1 MDYKIVMDS
10 AGDLLEMEQAE
21 FSNVPLKILAGDREF
36 VDDATTDVAEMVEY
50 MRTYVGKSSTACPSA
65 GEYLE
70 AFGDAEDVYCVTIT
84 SGLSGSYNAACIAAQ
99 TYLEQHPQRRVHVFD
114 SLTAG
119 PEMTLVAE
127 KIRELVH
134 QKLPFDK
141 IVSMVE
147 EYNLKT
153 QLAFSL
159 ESLHNLAQ
167 NGRVPVA
174 VAKIAG
180 MLSIRLVCKASDEGT
195 LQPTGMARGDQKVPG
210 ELLKQL
216 LSMGYKGGRVRIHH
230 CYNLPSA
237 QRLKD
242 AILEKF
248 PQASIIIQKTN
259 ALCSFYAEKGGMLV
273 GFET

>member
-10 AGDLLEMEQAE
+10 AGDLMEMEDTE

-36 VDDATTDVAEMVEY
+36 VDDATTDVEEMVDY
-50 MRTYVGKSSTACPSA
+50 MSTYVGKSSTACPSA

-70 AFGDAEDVYCVTIT
+70 AFGDAEEVYCVTIT
-84 SGLSGSYNAACIAAQ
+84 SGLSGSYNSAAIAARE
-99 TYLEQHPQRRVHVFD
+99 YKERHPNRRIHVFD

-127 KIRELVH
+127 KIKELVQ

-141 IVSMVE
+141 IVSLVE

-153 QLAFSL
+153 QLVFSL

-174 VAKIAG
+174 VAKLAG
-180 MLSIRLVCKASDEGT
+180 ILSLRLVGKASDEGT
-195 LQPTGMARGDQKVPG
+195 LQPMGKARGDQKVPG

-216 LSMGYKGGRVRIHH
+216 LSLGYKGGRVRIHH
-230 CYNLPSA
+230 CCNLPSA
-237 QRLKD
+237 QRLKQ
-242 AILEKF
+242 AIQDKF
-248 PQASIIIQKTN
+248 PKASIIIQKTN
-259 ALCSFYAEKGGMLV
+259 ALCSFYAEKGGLLV

>member
-10 AGDLLEMEQAE
+10 AGDLMEMEGAE
-21 FSNVPLKILAGDREF
+21 FSNVPLKILAGAREF
-36 VDDATTDVAEMVEY
+36 VDDATTDVEEMVDY
-50 MRTYVGKSSTACPSA
+50 MSTYVGKSSTACPSA

-70 AFGDAEDVYCVTIT
+70 AFGDAEEVYCVTIT
-84 SGLSGSYNAACIAAQ
+84 SGLSGSYNSAAIAARE
-99 TYLEQHPQRRVHVFD
+99 YKERHPNRRIHVFD

-127 KIRELVH
+127 KIKELV
-134 QKLPFDK
+134 QQRLPFDK
-141 IVSMVE
+141 IVSLVE

-153 QLAFSL
+153 QLVFSL

-174 VAKIAG
+174 VAKLAG
-180 MLSIRLVCKASDEGT
+180 ILSLRLVGKASDEGT
-195 LQPTGMARGDQKVPG
+195 LQPTGKARGDQKVPG

-216 LSMGYKGGRVRIHH
+216 LSLGYKGGRVRIHH
-230 CYNLPSA
+230 CCNLPSA
-237 QRLKD
+237 QRLKQ
-242 AILEKF
+242 AIQDKF
-248 PQASIIIQKTN
+248 PKASIIIQKTN
-259 ALCSFYAEKGGMLV
+259 ALCSFYAEKGGLLV

>member
-10 AGDLLEMEQAE
+10 AGDLMEMEGAE

-36 VDDATTDVAEMVEY
+36 VDDATTDVEEMVDY
-50 MRTYVGKSSTACPSA
+50 MSTYVGKSSTACPSA

-70 AFGDAEDVYCVTIT
+70 AFGDAEEVYCVTIT
-84 SGLSGSYNAACIAAQ
+84 SGLSGSYNSAAIAARE
-99 TYLEQHPQRRVHVFD
+99 YKERHPNRRIHVFD

-127 KIRELVH
+127 KIKELVQ

-141 IVSMVE
+141 IVSLVE

-153 QLAFSL
+153 QLVFSL

-174 VAKIAG
+174 VAKLASI
-180 MLSIRLVCKASDEGT
+180 LSLRLVGKASDEGT
-195 LQPTGMARGDQKVPG
+195 LQPTGKARGDQKVPG
-210 ELLKQL
+210 ELLKKL
-216 LSMGYKGGRVRIHH
+216 LSLGYKGGRVRIHH
-230 CYNLPSA
+230 CCNLPSA
-237 QRLKD
+237 QRLKQ
-242 AILEKF
+242 AIQDKF
-248 PQASIIIQKTN
+248 PKASIIIQKTN
-259 ALCSFYAEKGGMLV
+259 ALCSFYAEKGGLLV

>member
-10 AGDLLEMEQAE
+10 AGDLMEMEDAE

-36 VDDATTDVAEMVEY
+36 VDDATTDVEEMVDY
-50 MRTYVGKSSTACPSA
+50 MSTYVGKSSTACPSA

-70 AFGDAEDVYCVTIT
+70 AFGDAEEVYCVTIT
-84 SGLSGSYNAACIAAQ
+84 SGLSGSYNSAAIAARE
-99 TYLEQHPQRRVHVFD
+99 YRERHPNRRIHVFD

-127 KIRELVH
+127 KIKELVQ

-141 IVSMVE
+141 IVSLVE

-153 QLAFSL
+153 QLVFSL

-174 VAKIAG
+174 VAKLAG
-180 MLSIRLVCKASDEGT
+180 ILSLRLVGKASDEGT
-195 LQPTGMARGDQKVPG
+195 LQPTGKARGDQKVPG

-216 LSMGYKGGRVRIHH
+216 LSLGYMGGRVRIHH
-230 CYNLPSA
+230 CCNLPSA
-237 QRLKD
+237 QRLKQ
-242 AILEKF
+242 AIQDKF
-248 PQASIIIQKTN
+248 PKASIIIQKTN
-259 ALCSFYAEKGGMLV
+259 ALCSFYAEKGGLLV

>member
-10 AGDLLEMEQAE
+10 AGDLMEMEGAE

-36 VDDATTDVAEMVEY
+36 VDDATTDVEEMVDY
-50 MRTYVGKSSTACPSA
+50 MSTYVGKSSTACPSA

-70 AFGDAEDVYCVTIT
+70 AFGDEEEVYCVTIT
-84 SGLSGSYNAACIAAQ
+84 SGLSGSYNSAAIAARE
-99 TYLEQHPQRRVHVFD
+99 YKERHPNRRIHVFD

-127 KIRELVH
+127 KIKELVQ

-141 IVSMVE
+141 IVSLVE

-153 QLAFSL
+153 QLVFSL

-174 VAKIAG
+174 VAKLAG
-180 MLSIRLVCKASDEGT
+180 ILSLRLVGKASDEGT
-195 LQPTGMARGDQKVPG
+195 LQPTGKARGDQKVPG

-216 LSMGYKGGRVRIHH
+216 LSLGYKGGRVRIHH
-230 CYNLPSA
+230 CCNLPSA
-237 QRLKD
+237 QRLKQ
-242 AILEKF
+242 AIQDKF
-248 PQASIIIQKTN
+248 PKASIIIQKTN
-259 ALCSFYAEKGGMLV
+259 ALCSFYAEKGGLLV

>member
-10 AGDLLEMEQAE
+10 AGDLMEMEDTE

-36 VDDATTDVAEMVEY
+36 VDDATTDVEEMVDY
-50 MRTYVGKSSTACPSA
+50 MSTYVGKSSTACPSA

-70 AFGDAEDVYCVTIT
+70 AFGDAEEVYCVTIT
-84 SGLSGSYNAACIAAQ
+84 SGLSGSYNSAAIAARE
-99 TYLEQHPQRRVHVFD
+99 YRERHPNRRIHVFD

-127 KIRELVH
+127 KIKELVQ

-141 IVSMVE
+141 IVSLVE

-153 QLAFSL
+153 QLVFSL

-174 VAKIAG
+174 VAKLAG
-180 MLSIRLVCKASDEGT
+180 ILSLRLVGKASDEGT
-195 LQPTGMARGDQKVPG
+195 LQPTGKARGDQKVPG

-216 LSMGYKGGRVRIHH
+216 LSLGYMGGRVRIHH
-230 CYNLPSA
+230 CCNLPSA
-237 QRLKD
+237 QRLKQ
-242 AILEKF
+242 AIQDKF
-248 PQASIIIQKTN
+248 PKASIIIQKTN
-259 ALCSFYAEKGGMLV
+259 ALCSFYAEKGGLLV

>member
-21 FSNVPLKILAGDREF
+21 FSNVPLKILAGEREF

-119 PEMTLVAE
+119 PEMTLVAK

-180 MLSIRLVCKASDEGT
+180 MLSIRLVGKASDEGT
-195 LQPTGMARGDQKVPG
+195 LQPTGKARGDQKVPG

-237 QRLKD
+237 QRLKN

>member
-21 FSNVPLKILAGDREF
+21 FSNVPLKILAGEREF

-84 SGLSGSYNAACIAAQ
+84 SGLSGSYNAAYIAAQ

-180 MLSIRLVCKASDEGT
+180 MLSIRLVGKASDEGT
-195 LQPTGMARGDQKVPG
+195 LQPTGKARGDQKVPG

-248 PQASIIIQKTN
+248 PQTSIIIQKTN

>member
-153 QLAFSL
+153 QLTFSL

-180 MLSIRLVCKASDEGT
+180 MLSIRLVGKASDEGT
-195 LQPTGMARGDQKVPG
+195 LQPTGKARGDQKVPG

>member
-21 FSNVPLKILAGDREF
+21 FANVPLKILAGDREF

-180 MLSIRLVCKASDEGT
+180 MLSIRLVGKASDEGT
-195 LQPTGMARGDQKVPG
+195 LQPTGKARGDQKVPG

>member
-10 AGDLLEMEQAE
+10 AGDLMEMEGAE

-36 VDDATTDVAEMVEY
+36 VDDATTDVDEMVDY
-50 MRTYVGKSSTACPSA
+50 MSTYVGKSSTACPSA

-70 AFGDAEDVYCVTIT
+70 AFGDAEEVYCVTIT
-84 SGLSGSYNAACIAAQ
+84 SGLSGSYNSAAIAARE
-99 TYLEQHPQRRVHVFD
+99 YKERHPNRRIHVFD

-127 KIRELVH
+127 KIKELVQ

-141 IVSMVE
+141 IVSLVE

-153 QLAFSL
+153 QLVFSL

-174 VAKIAG
+174 VAKLAG
-180 MLSIRLVCKASDEGT
+180 ILSLRLVGKASDEGT
-195 LQPTGMARGDQKVPG
+195 LQPTGKARGDQKVPG

-216 LSMGYKGGRVRIHH
+216 LSLGYKGGRVRIHH
-230 CYNLPSA
+230 CCNLPSA
-237 QRLKD
+237 QRLKQ
-242 AILEKF
+242 AIQDKF
-248 PQASIIIQKTN
+248 PKASIIIQKTN
-259 ALCSFYAEKGGMLV
+259 ALCSFYAEKGGLLV

>member
-50 MRTYVGKSSTACPSA
+50 MRTYVGKSSTACPRA

-180 MLSIRLVCKASDEGT
+180 MLSIRLVGKASDEGT
-195 LQPTGMARGDQKVPG
+195 LQPTGKARGDQKVPG

>member
-1 MDYKIVMDS
+1 
-10 AGDLLEMEQAE
+10 
-21 FSNVPLKILAGDREF
+21 
-36 VDDATTDVAEMVEY
+36 
-50 MRTYVGKSSTACPSA
+50 
-65 GEYLE
+65 
-70 AFGDAEDVYCVTIT
+70 
-84 SGLSGSYNAACIAAQ
+84 
-99 TYLEQHPQRRVHVFD
+99 
-114 SLTAG
+114 
-119 PEMTLVAE
+119 MTLVAE

-180 MLSIRLVCKASDEGT
+180 MLSIRLVGKASDEGT
-195 LQPTGMARGDQKVPG
+195 LQPTGKARGDQKVPG

-216 LSMGYKGGRVRIHH
+216 LSMGYKGGRVRVHH

>member
-180 MLSIRLVCKASDEGT
+180 MLSIRLVGKASDEGT
-195 LQPTGMARGDQKVPG
+195 LQPTGKARGDQKVPG

-237 QRLKD
+237 QRLKN

-248 PQASIIIQKTN
+248 LQASIIIQKTN

>member
-1 MDYKIVMDS
+1 
-10 AGDLLEMEQAE
+10 
-21 FSNVPLKILAGDREF
+21 
-36 VDDATTDVAEMVEY
+36 
-50 MRTYVGKSSTACPSA
+50 
-65 GEYLE
+65 
-70 AFGDAEDVYCVTIT
+70 
-84 SGLSGSYNAACIAAQ
+84 
-99 TYLEQHPQRRVHVFD
+99 
-114 SLTAG
+114 
-119 PEMTLVAE
+119 
-127 KIRELVH
+127 
-134 QKLPFDK
+134 
-141 IVSMVE
+141 
-147 EYNLKT
+147 
-153 QLAFSL
+153 
-159 ESLHNLAQ
+159 
-167 NGRVPVA
+167 

-180 MLSIRLVCKASDEGT
+180 MLSIRLVGKASDEGT
-195 LQPTGMARGDQKVPG
+195 LQPTGKARGDQKVPG